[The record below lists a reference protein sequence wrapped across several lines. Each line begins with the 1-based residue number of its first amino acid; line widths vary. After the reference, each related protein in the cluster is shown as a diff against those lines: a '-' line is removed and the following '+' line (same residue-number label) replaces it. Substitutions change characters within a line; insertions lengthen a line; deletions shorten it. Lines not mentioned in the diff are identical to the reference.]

1 MEPIIEASQLN
12 KAYDGRVVL
21 DIEHLAVEPGEI
33 LVFLGPSGAGKSV
46 LLRLLNLLELPT
58 SGKIMFKGEDVSAVA
73 GGRGLEV
80 RRRMVMLF
88 QDPLLFKTS
97 VEKNVAF
104 GLGVRRLPRI
114 EVKQRVDDA
123 LELLGLEGSND
134 KVVSTLSGG
143 EAQRVAFARAL
154 VIEPE
159 VIFLD
164 EPFSDL
170 DSLIR
175 RRLQTEVRDIFKRK
189 GLTAVFVT
197 HDHEEAARMGDRI
210 MVLHEG
216 KIVQGGTPR
225 QVFQQPE
232 SEFVAQFVGMENIYG
247 GAVVS
252 SENGLSEV
260 SIDGQVIEVLAE
272 RDTGETITIGLRP
285 EDVTLVPAEE
295 MNSRASSRNSLVGPV
310 SRIDAQGP
318 TAYVT
323 VDCPFPI
330 RALITSRS
338 LEELGIKVGSDVGVR
353 FKATAVHVI

>member
-1 MEPIIEASQLN
+1 MIEAKRLN
-12 KAYDGRVVL
+12 KSYDGRVVL

-46 LLRLLNLLELPT
+46 LLRLLDLLELPT
-58 SGKIMFKGEDVSAVA
+58 SGKITFKGEDVSAVA

-114 EVKQRVDDA
+114 DIKQRVDDA

-134 KVVSTLSGG
+134 KAVSTLSGG

-175 RRLQTEVRDIFKRK
+175 RRLQSEVRDIFKRK
-189 GLTAVFVT
+189 GLTSVLVT

-216 KIVQGGTPR
+216 RIVQGGTPR
-225 QVFQQPE
+225 QVFEQPE
-232 SEFVAQFVGMENIYG
+232 SEFVAKFVGMENIYG

-252 SENGLSEV
+252 SESGLVEV
-260 SIDGQVIEVLAE
+260 SIDGQVIEVLAD
-272 RDTGETITIGLRP
+272 RDTGEDITIGLRP

-295 MNSRASSRNSLVGPV
+295 VNSRASSRNSLVGSV

-323 VDCPFPI
+323 VDCPFPV

-338 LEELGIKVGSDVGVR
+338 LEELGIGVGSDAGVR